1 MDSPFSAA
9 EILEHSHADPAD
21 DCSHSHSLQAQR
33 AQKQVSD
40 GYPDGN
46 LDQSGPEGDLQVS
59 DPPEIPL
66 KGICDSGENIPPGH
80 GQQVGQA
87 KGQGRCF
94 LGLQKNS
101 QNPAALGEDD
111 DSRQADVEFRY
122 AEHGFQAF
130 SDSVSGSGPL
140 ILGGKGGHGGGQAV
154 AGSQY
159 IAVCDGDGVEGG
171 HSVYAQT
178 VDAGLDQKAAQVQH
192 GLLKRR
198 HRAVINGLFEK
209 FPLDPHL

>member
-1 MDSPFSAA
+1 MQSMVFRPFPILSLVPAPLFWAA
-9 EILEHSHADPAD
+9 KVVMERP
-21 DCSHSHSLQAQR
+21 
-33 AQKQVSD
+33 
-40 GYPDGN
+40 
-46 LDQSGPEGDLQVS
+46 
-59 DPPEIPL
+59 
-66 KGICDSGENIPPGH
+66 
-80 GQQVGQA
+80 
-87 KGQGRCF
+87 
-94 LGLQKNS
+94 
-101 QNPAALGEDD
+101 
-111 DSRQADVEFRY
+111 
-122 AEHGFQAF
+122 
-130 SDSVSGSGPL
+130 
-140 ILGGKGGHGGGQAV
+140 AV